1 MKKTL
6 IALLLV
12 TGFAMFASDA
22 EAARRY
28 RSVPNRSQSYSYRPM
43 YGGGGGGLW
52 ASFMEFERRKN
63 AMIFGG
69 W

>member
-12 TGFAMFASDA
+12 TVFALFASDA
-22 EAARRY
+22 QAARRY
-28 RSVPNRSQSYSYRPM
+28 RSAPYRGQNYSYRSM
-43 YGGGGGGLW
+43 NGGGLW
-52 ASFMEFERRKN
+52 GSFMEFERRKN

>member
-1 MKKTL
+1 MKKML

-22 EAARRY
+22 QAARRY
-28 RSVPNRSQSYSYRPM
+28 RSAPYRSQNYSYRPT
-43 YGGGGGGLW
+43 YGGGGLW

-63 AMIFGG
+63 AMLFGG